1 MTTPTDRFAKA
12 FNPQNMTHVMWLSK
26 FFEYAEKLDDRSTV
40 DIGTFINTNPMGL
53 TLKKEE
59 MLDWVH
65 IHFIL
70 GMKYAQNVLKGTAF
84 VPSTGP
90 GGR

>member
-12 FNPQNMTHVMWLSK
+12 FNPQSIPHVKWLSK
-26 FFEYAEKLDDRSTV
+26 FFEYAENLDKSTT
-40 DIGTFINTNPMGL
+40 DIGTFINTNPMGVV
-53 TLKKEE
+53 LKKEE

-70 GMKYAQNVLKGTAF
+70 GMKYAQNVLKGTAY
-84 VPSTGP
+84 VPTGS